1 MSTHTICFGREI
13 VLLDL
18 QCNENF
24 EDLLTYF
31 RFNMCFESSRE
42 QTQ

>member
-13 VLLDL
+13 VLLVE
-18 QCNENF
+18 CNENF

-31 RFNMCFESSRE
+31 RFNMCFESSKE
-42 QTQ
+42 QSQ